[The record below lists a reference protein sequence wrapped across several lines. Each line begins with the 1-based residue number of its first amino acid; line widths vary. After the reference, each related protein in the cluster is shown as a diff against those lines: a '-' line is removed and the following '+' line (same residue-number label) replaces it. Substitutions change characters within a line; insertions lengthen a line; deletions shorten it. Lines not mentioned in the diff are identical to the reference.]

1 MRLPGYSPR
10 NRIRHDPHRSR
21 GGSQIAASSWGLLRR
36 GSPLGNDHQRIH
48 VTPTK
53 NSAPGDS
60 GIIGR
65 NIERFSSR
73 DSLGVQW
80 ARVT

>member
-1 MRLPGYSPR
+1 MTRTGRGAGVRLPPR
-10 NRIRHDPHRSR
+10 P
-21 GGSQIAASSWGLLRR
+21 GASSAVALRW
-36 GSPLGNDHQRIH
+36 
-48 VTPTK
+48 VTITK
-53 NSAPGDS
+53 GFTSRPQNSAPGDS